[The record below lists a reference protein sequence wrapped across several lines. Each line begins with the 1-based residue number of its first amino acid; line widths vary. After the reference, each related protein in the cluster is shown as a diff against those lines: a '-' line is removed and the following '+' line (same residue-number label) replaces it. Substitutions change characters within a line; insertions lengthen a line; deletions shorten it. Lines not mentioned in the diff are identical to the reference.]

1 VKSEFAARP
10 YEELVQ
16 LIRTGPPRLSPFAVK
31 QIDEAAN
38 TVEFFIHAEDV
49 RRAQPDWTPRELDPV
64 FADALWKR
72 LESSARIMGRRSP
85 VGLVL
90 RRPNGQTAVAHK
102 GVPVVTVTGEPGELL
117 MFASGRQDAA
127 RVELSGEDEAVAKLR
142 SAKLGFA

>member
-1 VKSEFAARP
+1 
-10 YEELVQ
+10 
-16 LIRTGPPRLSPFAVK
+16 
-31 QIDEAAN
+31 
-38 TVEFFIHAEDV
+38 
-49 RRAQPDWTPRELDPV
+49 
-64 FADALWKR
+64 
-72 LESSARIMGRRSP
+72 
-85 VGLVL
+85 VL